1 MFDDLLEER
10 LRSILREAGG
20 ELSLSVTAAELEPI
34 LLAGIEPGDVV
45 MIKGSFGSRM
55 APLVEALQRHFKATG
70 SSA

>member
-1 MFDDLLEER
+1 MRGLYE
-10 LRSILREAGG
+10 
-20 ELSLSVTAAELEPI
+20 SLPEGRKGAYAKTAAELEPI